1 MNRSQVIAR
10 SISALFALAVLG
22 ACGGDDADGPVTS
35 EPAATTTESPTTES
49 PTTESPTTEPPT
61 TEPASTT
68 EVSAPTTDDAPTT
81 TSRTRLWAE
90 VEPPAV
96 NPQGGGSTDPIDP
109 AWLEESGETL
119 GTDVADG
126 VYWAKLVGPL
136 EGVGGRGLS
145 LDFSQAFFGEAC
157 YEQFGSGD
165 DACMNDYDV
174 LSDPHGEFPAWI
186 DQLQYV
192 TVTNLPGVSYLIDG
206 EELFALASGEPPSA
220 GAPDGWVL
228 TALPYLA
235 TVSGGAVVS
244 LDQVWLP

>member
-1 MNRSQVIAR
+1 MNRPQVVAR
-10 SISALFALAVLG
+10 SISALFALVVLG
-22 ACGGDDADGPVTS
+22 ACGGDDADGPVAS
-35 EPAATTTESPTTES
+35 EPAATTTESPTTGS
-49 PTTESPTTEPPT
+49 PTTER
-61 TEPASTT
+61 ASTT
-68 EVSAPTTDDAPTT
+68 EVSAPTSDDAPTT

-90 VEPPAV
+90 VEPPAF

-145 LDFSQAFFGEAC
+145 LDLSQAFFGEAC
-157 YEQFGSGD
+157 YAQFGTGD

-174 LSDPHGEFPAWI
+174 LSDPHGELPAWI

>member
-1 MNRSQVIAR
+1 MNRPQVVAR
-10 SISALFALAVLG
+10 SISALFALVVLG
-22 ACGGDDADGPVTS
+22 ACGGDDADGPEAS
-35 EPAATTTESPTTES
+35 EPAATTTESPTTGS
-49 PTTESPTTEPPT
+49 PTTER
-61 TEPASTT
+61 ASTT
-68 EVSAPTTDDAPTT
+68 EVSAPTSDDAPTT

-90 VEPPAV
+90 VEPPAF

-145 LDFSQAFFGEAC
+145 LDLSQAFFGEAC
-157 YEQFGSGD
+157 YAQFGTGD

-174 LSDPHGEFPAWI
+174 LSDPHGELPAWI